1 MRKLFNDE
9 AGFVVSAELALIVTL
24 IFTAVAVGVAVARDS
39 LVNEY
44 NDISEMIGVV
54 DQSWNV
60 NGTAVSNGGATG
72 THPNHGE
79 NNAMGFNDEGDVCDC
94 KAVTYKSICGK
105 DQTGGSGAGEDV

>member
-24 IFTAVAVGVAVARDS
+24 IFTAVAVGVAVARDA

-54 DQSWNV
+54 DQTYNV
-60 NGTAVSNGGATG
+60 AGQNVSRGSGVEHALNKSFGYNDGA
-72 THPNHGE
+72 
-79 NNAMGFNDEGDVCDC
+79 DDCDC
-94 KAVTYKSICGK
+94 KDVEWTNVCGK
-105 DQTGGSGAGEDV
+105 DDPSNNGTNEGV